1 MEGESGAAEGFYR
14 CHVFCCTNQR
24 PEGHSRGSC
33 SRRGSV
39 RLRNY
44 MKARAK
50 EMGLERVRVNASG
63 CLDRCEHGP
72 TMVIYPEGV
81 WYHYETRED
90 VDEILDLH
98 ISRGERVE
106 RLVIGV
112 DE

>member
-1 MEGESGAAEGFYR
+1 
-14 CHVFCCTNQR
+14 
-24 PEGHSRGSC
+24 
-33 SRRGSV
+33 
-39 RLRNY
+39 

-50 EMGLERVRVNASG
+50 EMGLERVRVNTSG